1 MKFKEK
7 LSLLFSIDE
16 KDLSKKS
23 KILLVI
29 ISSVIIA
36 ILYLLATYRLSKT
49 EFVDDILKLFT
60 LLVIAPLIL
69 SFGAILIAEIEGKKK
84 N

>member
-16 KDLSKKS
+16 KDLTKKS
-23 KILLVI
+23 RVVLVT
-29 ISSVIIA
+29 ISAVMIA
-36 ILYLLATYRLSKT
+36 MLYLLATYRLSKT

-60 LLVIAPLIL
+60 LLIIAPLIL